1 MEEEDGRRNLIGAI
15 NLLLLLLVPLYSPRV
30 VAAAAA
36 FGYYL
41 D

>member
-15 NLLLLLLVPLYSPRV
+15 NLLLLLLLVPLYSPRV
-30 VAAAAA
+30 VAAA